1 MSNFALPFVVE
12 TDACDVGI
20 GVMLMQ
26 QVQHIAYLSK
36 GLLIKHQSLSVYD
49 KELLALVMVVTR
61 WGQYLVGRHF
71 IVRTYQ
77 KALKYLLE

>member
-61 WGQYLVGRHF
+61 WGQYLVERHF
-71 IVRTYQ
+71 IFRTYQ

>member
-26 QVQHIAYLSK
+26 QVQPIAYLSK
-36 GLLIKHQSLSVYD
+36 GLSIKHQSLSVYD

-61 WGQYLVGRHF
+61 WGQYLVERHF
-71 IVRTYQ
+71 IFRTYQ